1 MDFVYQSTINE
12 EQADCKDII
21 NLFFAADKYDMEHL
35 RKACLVF
42 IKENV
47 SEDNAEEVLRFAMM
61 IRHVK
66 IIKEAALKIR
76 E

>member
-1 MDFVYQSTINE
+1 MFTSQLSMKSRQIAKTSSI
-12 EQADCKDII
+12 C
-21 NLFFAADKYDMEHL
+21 FFAADKYDVEHL

-42 IKENV
+42 IKENIN
-47 SEDNAEEVLRFAMM
+47 EDNAEEVLRFAMM